1 MNWRFV
7 ARYFGLGIACAVVGL
22 IAGLSLV
29 PTPPPPTSVTLVSI
43 DQCTTQSLTSIKP
56 SSIDVDLLRTL
67 SNYCYER
74 AHGDGLLNDFAIRRV
89 KFVQQSYDE
98 RILLWMVVAL
108 TMGGVALAALQM
120 LTSYRLSADGHVGAA
135 EGATEFALEKGKIA
149 LKSSVTGL
157 FVLVFSFAFF
167 YVFVYEIYKIKDINP
182 DGAAR
187 VIDTSTLTPGLVPSE
202 PASAPSSPAK

>member
-1 MNWRFV
+1 MILRTV
-7 ARYFGLGIACAVVGL
+7 ARYVGIGLACAAVGLVVGL
-22 IAGLSLV
+22 SSRPAS
-29 PTPPPPTSVTLVSI
+29 PMQTPAPLVSI
-43 DQCTTQSLTSIKP
+43 DQCTAQSLASIKP
-56 SSIDVDLLRTL
+56 STIDIDLLRAL

-74 AHGDGLLNDFAIRRV
+74 SHGDGLLNDFSIRRV
-89 KFVQQSYDE
+89 KFVQQTYDE

-120 LTSYRLSADGHVGAA
+120 LTSYRLSADGRQGTT

-182 DGAAR
+182 EGSLKSA
-187 VIDTSTLTPGLVPSE
+187 DTLAVTPGLLPVE
-202 PASAPSSPAK
+202 PASTPTK

>member
-1 MNWRFV
+1 MSWRVTARFV
-7 ARYFGLGIACAVVGL
+7 GLCLVCVSVGL
-22 IAGLSLV
+22 VAGVSLHPAA
-29 PTPPPPTSVTLVSI
+29 PTPTPAPVISI
-43 DQCTTQSLTSIKP
+43 DQCTTQSLATIK
-56 SSIDVDLLRTL
+56 SSTVDLDLLLAL

-74 AHGDGLLNDFAIRRV
+74 SHGDGLLNDFSIRRV
-89 KFVQQSYDE
+89 KFVQQAYDE

-120 LTSYRLSADGHVGAA
+120 LTSYRLSADGHLGSA

-182 DGAAR
+182 EGSVKTTEAAP
-187 VIDTSTLTPGLVPSE
+187 LTPGLSPVE
-202 PASAPSSPAK
+202 IASAPKK